1 MKTEPKGFC
10 GRLPVAKG
18 PPKTKPLKL
27 RLEFAFEIQL
37 EAAAG
42 VGRGGETKIGTHDTD
57 EGHIVR
63 MIQDIENIESC
74 GEYGTVFFLFLEMEI
89 VSNVDVKI
97 QKTRP
102 VQRIA
107 RRQSAIRP
115 VVENT
120 VAVRIESCDYVDRL
134 AGIRLKRNA
143 ETEKA

>member
-42 VGRGGETKIGTHDTD
+42 VGRGGETKIGARDTD

-63 MIQDIENIESC
+63 M
-74 GEYGTVFFLFLEMEI
+74 
-89 VSNVDVKI
+89 I

-107 RRQSAIRP
+107 RRQSAVRSI
-115 VVENT
+115 VENA
-120 VAVRIESCDYVDRL
+120 VAVRIETGDYIDRL

-143 ETEKA
+143 ET

>member
-63 MIQDIENIESC
+63 MIQDMKILRAAVST
-74 GEYGTVFFLFLEMEI
+74 GPSFFSFLKWK
-89 VSNVDVKI
+89 S
-97 QKTRP
+97 
-102 VQRIA
+102 
-107 RRQSAIRP
+107 
-115 VVENT
+115 
-120 VAVRIESCDYVDRL
+120 
-134 AGIRLKRNA
+134 
-143 ETEKA
+143 